1 MPYIP
6 SASELSERGGGEF
19 TLLPEDQYLVE
30 VVGGTIGE
38 KTYPRVENQ
47 PNPYNRTEQ
56 FPDGEPRPVLRVA
69 LRAISFSNRDPLV
82 DVNGEAVTDERHFF
96 AFLDTTKVGMVP
108 QPSAFRKFIAAAL
121 GQPVGDGINIGEW
134 EELVGKRLNVSVR
147 HKNGYARPYDY
158 FPVRGNRQPAAEASD
173 TADTGTAGEAPAA
186 MSDEELKAKANEV
199 FGDDTVAF

>member
-6 SASELSERGGGEF
+6 SESELKERGGGSDF

-30 VVGGTIGE
+30 VVGGTVGD
-38 KTYPRVENQ
+38 KTYPAEVQQ

-56 FPDGEPRPVLRVA
+56 YPDGEPRAVLRVA

-82 DVNGEAVTDERHFF
+82 DVDGNPVEDERHFF

-121 GQPVGDGINIGEW
+121 GQQVGDAINIDSW
-134 EELVGKRLNVSVR
+134 DELVGKRLNVSVR
-147 HKNGYARPYDY
+147 HKNGYARPYDF
-158 FPVRGNRQPAAEASD
+158 FPLRQSRQPAPAASD
-173 TADTGTAGEAPAA
+173 TADTTGPSEAPAA
-186 MSDEELKAKANEV
+186 LSDEELQSKANEV
-199 FGDDTVAF
+199 FGDEVAF